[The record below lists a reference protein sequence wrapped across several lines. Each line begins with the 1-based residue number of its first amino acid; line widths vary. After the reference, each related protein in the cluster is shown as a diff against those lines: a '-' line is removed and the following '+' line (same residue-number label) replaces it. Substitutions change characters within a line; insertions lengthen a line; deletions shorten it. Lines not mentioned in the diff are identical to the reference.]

1 MIKFL
6 SALILLLVTTAAQ
19 AERIRDL
26 TSVQGVR
33 QNSLIGYGLV
43 VGLDGTG
50 DQTTQTPFT
59 TQTLNNMLSQL
70 GITVPT
76 GTNMQLK
83 NVAAVMVTASLPP
96 FGRQGQTI
104 DVVVSSMGNA
114 KSLRGGTLL
123 MTPLKGVDSQVYAL
137 AQGNILVGGAGASAG
152 GSSVQ
157 VNQLNGGRITNGAVI
172 ERELPSQFGVGN
184 ALNLQLNDED
194 FSMAQQ
200 IADTIN
206 RVRGYGSA
214 TALDARTIQVRVPSG
229 NSSQVRFLA
238 DIQNMQVNVTPQDA
252 KVVINSRTG
261 SVVMNRE
268 VTLDSCAVAQG
279 NLSVT
284 VNRQAN
290 VSQPDTPFGGGQTVV
305 TPQTQIDL
313 RQSGGSL
320 QSVRSSA
327 SLNNVVRAQCA
338 GRYADGS
345 DVHTAINAKCGMSAG
360 KTGNHLMISDSKL
373 LASAA
378 WDAQSLNELKA
389 KAGEDPAANIRPVAR
404 QVEGMFVQMMLKS
417 MRDALPKDGLFS
429 SEHTRL
435 YTSMYDQQIAQQM
448 TAGKGLGLAEMMVKQ
463 MTPEQPLPEESTPAA
478 PMKFPLETVV
488 RYQNQTLSQ
497 LVQKA
502 VPRNYDDSLPGDSKA
517 FLAQLSLPA
526 QLASQQSGVPH
537 HLILAQAAL
546 ESGWGQRQIRRE
558 NGEPSYNLFGV
569 KASGNWKGPVTE
581 ITTTEYENGEAK
593 KVKAKFRV
601 YSSYLEALSDYV
613 GLLTRNPR
621 YAAVTT
627 AASAEQGA
635 QALQDAGYATDP
647 HYARKLTSMIQ
658 QMKSISDKVSKT
670 YSMNIDN
677 LF

>member
-1 MIKFL
+1 M
-6 SALILLLVTTAAQ
+6 
-19 AERIRDL
+19 
-26 TSVQGVR
+26 
-33 QNSLIGYGLV
+33 

-114 KSLRGGTLL
+114 ESLRGGTLL

-184 ALNLQLNDED
+184 TLNLQLNDED

-206 RVRGYGSA
+206 RVRGYGWRV

-238 DIQNMQVNVTPQDA
+238 DIQNMHVNVTPQDA

-305 TPQTQIDL
+305 TPQTQSIYA
-313 RQSGGSL
+313 RAA
-320 QSVRSSA
+320 VRCKAYVPAPA
-327 SLNNVVRAQCA
+327 SITWCA
-338 GRYADGS
+338 R
-345 DVHTAINAKCGMSAG
+345 
-360 KTGNHLMISDSKL
+360 
-373 LASAA
+373 
-378 WDAQSLNELKA
+378 
-389 KAGEDPAANIRPVAR
+389 
-404 QVEGMFVQMMLKS
+404 S
-417 MRDALPKDGLFS
+417 MRWAL
-429 SEHTRL
+429 
-435 YTSMYDQQIAQQM
+435 
-448 TAGKGLGLAEMMVKQ
+448 
-463 MTPEQPLPEESTPAA
+463 
-478 PMKFPLETVV
+478 
-488 RYQNQTLSQ
+488 
-497 LVQKA
+497 
-502 VPRNYDDSLPGDSKA
+502 
-517 FLAQLSLPA
+517 
-526 QLASQQSGVPH
+526 
-537 HLILAQAAL
+537 
-546 ESGWGQRQIRRE
+546 RR
-558 NGEPSYNLFGV
+558 
-569 KASGNWKGPVTE
+569 W
-581 ITTTEYENGEAK
+581 I
-593 KVKAKFRV
+593 
-601 YSSYLEALSDYV
+601 
-613 GLLTRNPR
+613 
-621 YAAVTT
+621 
-627 AASAEQGA
+627 
-635 QALQDAGYATDP
+635 
-647 HYARKLTSMIQ
+647 
-658 QMKSISDKVSKT
+658 
-670 YSMNIDN
+670 
-677 LF
+677 